1 MKNMDE
7 GKFREFLRKS
17 KRSEKTVKVYISYVK
32 KFEEYL
38 LKYKRGKQLKEANP
52 RDIKD
57 FALWGRKELKSINP
71 YLSGIQ
77 RYYEHTDNE
86 DMRNA
91 IEEISRGKP
100 PKSNNLITW
109 DDFRTCMDNAEKIGT
124 NNRDRALLNLLWSE
138 MDSNEILTLKISD
151 IDFKN
156 KCITS
161 RLSRRTFYVTTKAW
175 DALEKCVLKKE
186 RGKRKPLFSM
196 GERNLQLITKKYL
209 ERLGQTPSKLRLS
222 CRKDLITAGRITRF
236 VTPALET
243 VKGITLNENVLKWV
257 DEQISTKG
265 FRNRSDVIEHALE
278 QLRKSNAI
286 Y

>member
-1 MKNMDE
+1 MDE
-7 GKFREFLRKS
+7 EKFREFLTKS
-17 KRSEKTVKVYISYVK
+17 KRSEKTVKAYISYVK

-38 LKYKRGKQLKEANP
+38 SKYKRGKQLEEANP

-57 FALWGRKELKSINP
+57 FAFWGRKELKSINP

-77 RYYEHTDNE
+77 RYCEHTDNE

-100 PKSNNLITW
+100 EKPNNLITW
-109 DDFRTCMDNAEKIGT
+109 DDFRTCMGNAEKIGI
-124 NNRDRALLNLLWSE
+124 NDRDRALLNLLWSE
-138 MDSNEILTLKISD
+138 MDCNEILTLKISN

-161 RLSRRTFYVTTKAW
+161 RLNGRTFYVTTKAW
-175 DALEKCVLKKE
+175 DALEKYVPKKE

-196 GERNLQLITKKYL
+196 GERNLQLITKRYF

-222 CRKDLITAGRITRF
+222 CRKDLIIAGRIARF
-236 VTPALET
+236 VTSALET
-243 VKGITLNENVLKWV
+243 VKGITLNESVLKWV
-257 DEQISTKG
+257 DEQISIKG
-265 FRNRSDVIEHALE
+265 FRNRSNVIECALE
-278 QLRKSNAI
+278 RLRKSNAI